1 MPLTGLP
8 QATFTKIDGVGD
20 VMTKEQYTTIINEV
34 QRLFRAEVG
43 AVTTAK
49 GAEITTL
56 ETALAE
62 SKKAAGKVPEL
73 QQQLEAAVGAHELY
87 KVNVGQ
93 MGITDPADAGDMHAI
108 YQSRTAGQD
117 KPPTYAE
124 WVDQGIAD
132 PSKTPATVRDR
143 FEAAAERAGDGGSG
157 GGGAGGAAGGAGAG
171 GAGGGAGGR
180 DISTGRGRGGAGA
193 GGAGGAGAT
202 AKDLAAARQSG
213 MSATEFY
220 NTRYRPAHGM
230 QPIKPVD
237 SGGGDK

>member
-1 MPLTGLP
+1 MSDKT
-8 QATFTKIDGVGD
+8 TKMAVP
-20 VMTKEQYTTIINEV
+20 VPTK
-34 QRLFRAEVG
+34 A
-43 AVTTAK
+43 AK
-49 GAEITTL
+49 KA
-56 ETALAE
+56 AA
-62 SKKAAGKVPEL
+62 KKAAGKVPEL

-157 GGGAGGAAGGAGAG
+157 GGGAGGAAGAG